1 MQVYRLETTV
11 APDGTLSIKGIPFV
25 AGEHVE
31 VIVRRHKK
39 GKSPG
44 QRYSLRGKPI
54 RYIDPFDSVTEDDS
68 GHYSP

>member
-11 APDGTLSIKGIPFV
+11 ASDGTLSIKGLPFV

-39 GKSPG
+39 GKSLG
-44 QRYSLRGKPI
+44 QSYSLRGKPF
-54 RYIDPFDSVTEDDS
+54 RYIDPLDSVAEDDWEATK
-68 GHYSP
+68 